1 MFSKSVEKFV
11 DVLLINGIGKKE
23 DKEIIVFGLMSGI
36 KLILNILTTILLGLI
51 FGLVIESLLFLISF
65 SFIRTYTGGYHAKS
79 AINCYLFSSVVVVLV
94 LIAIKFTPAQYVFIA
109 SILILLISVPI
120 LLKFAPVEARTKPLD
135 EIERKYFR
143 KKGIINLSIEC
154 ILIFIM
160 FILRFNKLGYIVSL
174 GILVSAI
181 LVFMEKFITDIYN
194 KNNIKDI

>member
-1 MFSKSVEKFV
+1 MLSKSVEKFV
-11 DVLLINGIGKKE
+11 DVLLTNGIGKKE

-65 SFIRTYTGGYHAKS
+65 SFIRTYTGGYHAKN

-94 LIAIKFTPAQYVFIA
+94 LIAIKFTSVQYVFIA
-109 SILILLISVPI
+109 SILIFLISMPI

-154 ILIFIM
+154 ILIFVM
-160 FILRFNKLGYIVSL
+160 FILDFNKLGYTISL
-174 GILVSAI
+174 GILISAI
-181 LVFMEKFITDIYN
+181 LVFMEKFMLN
-194 KNNIKDI
+194 FFVKDVNS